1 MNTESS
7 LKWMEQ
13 ELVSLEEA
21 SLKRSL
27 RASSAIAGLPGRMFR
42 GTGANNLPNL
52 LNLSG
57 NDYLGLS
64 QHPAMIEAMREVLLQ
79 EGVGAGASRLV
90 TGNRPA
96 YTELEEAIADWQ
108 SCEAALVF
116 ANGYMANTGVIRA
129 VVGRDD
135 VVFSDQLNHAS
146 IVDGILMSRAELARY
161 RHNDMEHL
169 GALLH
174 KHRDRKRKLIVT
186 DAVFSMDGDQAR
198 LEDLILLKQEY
209 GAMLMVDE
217 AHSGGIYGRHGEGL
231 CHVRG
236 VKDEVDIHMGT
247 FSKAFGAYGAYVCGS
262 RTLIDFLVN
271 KARTLIYSTAMPPAL
286 VAGIAQALVLVQQ
299 EHWRRERLY
308 ANLRSFR
315 SHLEKFGFLLG
326 IGDSPIVPMIVGD
339 NETALR
345 FSAALEEK
353 GIAAVAIRPPTV
365 QEGTARI
372 RFSLSAAHTDKELRD
387 AAACIREVGL
397 QLGVM
402 GR

>member
-1 MNTESS
+1 MNPISS

-13 ELVSLEEA
+13 ELVALEDA
-21 SLKRSL
+21 SLKRFL
-27 RASSAIAGLPGRMFR
+27 RASSAFPASPGRLFR
-42 GTGANNLPNL
+42 GTGSHNMRDM

-64 QHPAMIEAMREVLLQ
+64 QHPAMIDVMREVLLK

-90 TGNRPA
+90 TGNRLA
-96 YTELEEAIADWQ
+96 YTALEEAIAEWQ
-108 SCEAALVF
+108 DCEAALVF

-129 VVGRDD
+129 VVGRGD

-146 IVDGILMSRAELARY
+146 IVDGIMMSRAEMARY

-174 KHRDRKRKLIVT
+174 KYRDKKRKLIVT
-186 DAVFSMDGDQAR
+186 DAVFSMDGDQAP
-198 LEDLILLKQEY
+198 LQDLILLKHEY
-209 GAMLMVDE
+209 GAMLLVDE
-217 AHSGGIYGRHGEGL
+217 AHSGGVYGRRGEGL
-231 CHVRG
+231 CHILG

-262 RTLIDFLVN
+262 RTLIDYLVN
-271 KARTLIYSTAMPPAL
+271 RARTLIYSTAMPPAL
-286 VAGIAQALVLVQQ
+286 LAGVAQALVLVQQ
-299 EHWRRERLY
+299 EHWRRERLHT
-308 ANLRSFR
+308 AIRSFR
-315 SHLEKFGFLLG
+315 SSLQKAGFLLG
-326 IGDSPIVPMIVGD
+326 IGDSPIVPIIIGD

-345 FSAALEEK
+345 FSAGLEDK

-365 QEGTARI
+365 PDGTARI
-372 RFSLSAAHTDKELRD
+372 RFSLSAAHTDKELRY

-397 QLGVM
+397 QLGVLE
-402 GR
+402 